1 MKSRAPRILAAVLFI
16 LVCLASPFVHST
28 LATFLSLSI
37 IILIAALVMRTIFSA
52 DHRRTFAAGFLVPSL
67 IYIATVF
74 TVGDFMFHHVGSRL
88 PTTHFL
94 QAFVQ
99 PPVTNPPVIQIV
111 GPEARLRQ
119 AHGRAFIPLGHLL
132 IAVAL
137 GYCGGAY
144 ARQLGRTSSSAHSIA
159 NGANATA

>member
-1 MKSRAPRILAAVLFI
+1 MFAAVLFI
-16 LVCLASPFVHST
+16 LVCLVSPFIPST
-28 LATFLSLSI
+28 LAPFLSLSI
-37 IILIAALVMRTIFSA
+37 IILIAAIVMRTIFA
-52 DHRRTFAAGFLVPSL
+52 PDHRRVFAAGFLVPSC

-74 TVGDFMFHHVGSRL
+74 AVGDFTFHHVGSRL
-88 PTTHFL
+88 PTTHFM
-94 QAFVQ
+94 QRFVQ
-99 PPVTNPPVIQIV
+99 PPVSNPPKIQIV

-144 ARQLGRTSSSAHSIA
+144 ARQLRRTTSSAHSTPS
-159 NGANATA
+159 GANATA